1 MYARDFLVE
10 SEIEKRAFEI
20 GCTVIENDAYLIE
33 AGVRLNEFDTRSI
46 ILTGLS
52 AIREEIEVLEQII
65 GRD

>member
-1 MYARDFLVE
+1 MYARDFSVE